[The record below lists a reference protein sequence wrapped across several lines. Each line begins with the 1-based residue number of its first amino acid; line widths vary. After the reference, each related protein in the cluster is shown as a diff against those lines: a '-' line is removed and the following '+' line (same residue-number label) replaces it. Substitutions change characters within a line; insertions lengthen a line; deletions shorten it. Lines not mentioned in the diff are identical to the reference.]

1 MGGEYLFEGLD
12 GAEVSD
18 EILEFIFDAKRQ
30 SGSPIFDNTS
40 NYVTQN
46 TIYMY
51 WIGLLIAFAL
61 NFILKDKRMLA
72 IKFIAIN
79 HL

>member
-1 MGGEYLFEGLD
+1 MGGEYIFEGLD

-18 EILEFIFDAKRQ
+18 EILEFIVDAKRQ
-30 SGSPIFDNTS
+30 SGSPIFDNVS

-61 NFILKDKRMLA
+61 NFFLKDKKMLA
-72 IKFIAIN
+72 VKFIAIN

>member
-18 EILEFIFDAKRQ
+18 EILEFIVDAKRQ
-30 SGSPIFDNTS
+30 SGSPIFDNVS

-46 TIYMY
+46 LVYMY
-51 WIGLLIAFAL
+51 WIGLIIAFAL
-61 NFILKDKRMLA
+61 NFLMKDKRMLA
-72 IKFIAIN
+72 VKFIAIN

>member
-18 EILEFIFDAKRQ
+18 EILEFIIDAQRQ
-30 SGSPIFDNTS
+30 SGSPIFDNIS
-40 NYVTQN
+40 NYVTKN
-46 TIYMY
+46 MIYMY

-61 NFILKDKRMLA
+61 NFFLKDKKMLA
-72 IKFIAIN
+72 VKFIAIN

>member
-12 GAEVSD
+12 GAEISG
-18 EILEFIFDAKRQ
+18 EILEYIFDAQRQ
-30 SGSPIFDNTS
+30 SGSPLFDDIS
-40 NYVTQN
+40 NNVAQKMV
-46 TIYMY
+46 YMY

-61 NFILKDKRMLA
+61 NFLLKDKKMLA
-72 IKFIAIN
+72 VKFIAIN

>member
-1 MGGEYLFEGLD
+1 MGGEYIFEGLD

-18 EILEFIFDAKRQ
+18 EILEFIVDARRQ
-30 SGSPIFDNTS
+30 SGSPIFDNVS

-51 WIGLLIAFAL
+51 WIGLLIAFEL

-72 IKFIAIN
+72 VKFIAIN